1 MRKPSL
7 HAVAAPF
14 ASPCAAVVRARRPA
28 DCGADRAAQS
38 NNLAVNVAYHGLAAS
53 SARHCKWARVRAAC
67 GKETPMKLLQVLA
80 VLVLGG
86 AALAQADNAAPWAQ
100 ALAAQALDS
109 GFLSRLPPNLSK
121 AFGLV
126 KPDEGAEVRQLIT
139 RSSRQSRTFNVSV
152 ANHNDI
158 VIFNVDVHTNDTVAY
173 LLGPDGRLR
182 KALAYRNVDQER
194 TLTPQEAQRGFQSE
208 KRFWSAR
215 LKAPAAA
222 PK

>member
-1 MRKPSL
+1 MRVL
-7 HAVAAPF
+7 IRM
-14 ASPCAAVVRARRPA
+14 AAVLAL
-28 DCGADRAAQS
+28 GALAAQ
-38 NNLAVNVAYHGLAAS
+38 V
-53 SARHCKWARVRAAC
+53 
-67 GKETPMKLLQVLA
+67 Q
-80 VLVLGG
+80 G
-86 AALAQADNAAPWAQ
+86 ATPWAQ

-121 AFGLV
+121 TFALT
-126 KPDEGAEVRQLIT
+126 KPDDGAEVRQLIT

-173 LLGPDGRLR
+173 LVGPDGTLR
-182 KALAYRNVDQER
+182 KAVAYRKVDQER
-194 TLTPQEAQRGFQSE
+194 TMSAQEARQGFERE

-215 LKAPAAA
+215 LHQPPPA